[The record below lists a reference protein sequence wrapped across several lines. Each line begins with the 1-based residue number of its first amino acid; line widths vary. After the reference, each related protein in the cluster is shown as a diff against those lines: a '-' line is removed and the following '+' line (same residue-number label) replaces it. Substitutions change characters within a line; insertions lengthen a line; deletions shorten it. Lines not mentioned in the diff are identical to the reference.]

1 MTRPAKE
8 IEAAKP
14 PTNGKRAGS
23 GAKDTKARR
32 PGAGINGSPEAKRK
46 ASVILE
52 VLGGLRSPADAGI
65 VLAVS
70 LQRYYQLE
78 IRALQGLVSALDVTP
93 KRGPQ
98 SSPQVAL
105 RRLAAE
111 RDQLQRELRRAQA
124 LVRIAQRTIGVAPPE
139 SSRPKAK
146 EAGKRRPKRPTVRA
160 RRVAEQLRFEVEA
173 GARTEPPA
181 APVNG
186 GASST

>member
-1 MTRPAKE
+1 MNRVTKESEAKQ
-8 IEAAKP
+8 AK
-14 PTNGKRAGS
+14 TSKREGTK
-23 GAKDTKARR
+23 GTKARR

-52 VLGGLRSPADAGI
+52 VLGGLRSPADAGV
-65 VLAVS
+65 VLGVS

-78 IRALQGLVSALDVTP
+78 VRALQGLISALDVSP

-146 EAGKRRPKRPTVRA
+146 QPGKRRPKRPTVRA
-160 RRVAEQLRFEVEA
+160 RRVAEQLRAEIEA
-173 GARTEPPA
+173 EHAEQPA

-186 GASST
+186 GSTSTST